1 MTYARISTT
10 LAPGAPGGYLLE
22 QVGHPA
28 TLALS
33 LWSDLGGDLEPGG
46 LEVVEEWSGRA
57 DGTEPTVALL
67 LTFDGPLSPAAY
79 DAARFAARERVL
91 PALAQVDGLVRMY
104 ALWDPATRS
113 ATAVHLAVSMDA
125 LEEAGRAVNATELL
139 PGEDPALLPGPDRA
153 VAYRIVGRSS

>member
-1 MTYARISTT
+1 MTFARISPT
-10 LAPGAPGGYLLE
+10 LPPEAPGGYLLE

-33 LWSDLGGDLEPGG
+33 LWSDRGDRGGDLEI
-46 LEVVEEWSGRA
+46 VDDWSGKA
-57 DGTEPTVALL
+57 AGAEPTVALV

-125 LEEAGRAVNATELL
+125 LEEAGRAVNSTELL

-153 VAYRIVGRSS
+153 VAYRIVRSAS